1 MLFLKKEKFLS
12 AFPKDLFLYRTLRHP
27 CCDTRVLTGSYVP
40 IEDMLSH
47 SLIRILP
54 MRHYPISRTRRN
66 NKIRGKGRDDPLFFR
81 AALSIKEVL
90 NF

>member
-1 MLFLKKEKFLS
+1 MLFLKKEKFPS

-66 NKIRGKGRDDPLFFR
+66 NKIREKAETIRSFFAPLCP
-81 AALSIKEVL
+81 LKKY
-90 NF
+90 